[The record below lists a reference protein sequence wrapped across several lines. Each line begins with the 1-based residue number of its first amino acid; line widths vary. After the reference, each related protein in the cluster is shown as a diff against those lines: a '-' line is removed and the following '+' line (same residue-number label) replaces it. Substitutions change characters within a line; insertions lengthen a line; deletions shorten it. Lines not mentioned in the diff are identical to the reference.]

1 MGECLPGIQ
10 RILGSIPLTIKPTGH
25 PRKATS
31 PGSQTKTAGSE
42 PSFSRKNRPRG
53 GSALPNIT
61 TVRREL
67 GLQACLQD
75 FPRQEPCVCPPCY
88 RGGSETHR
96 YKRAHGWLILVTAEP
111 MGSQARPYKGKRDRK
126 VGKLGGQPWPQI
138 QPGSWMTLQTLQQE
152 PLEPLCDPCLR
163 CRENWV
169 KGCKHLGQWL
179 ALSRPCRFSQV
190 CNH

>member
-10 RILGSIPLTIKPTGH
+10 RILGSIVLGSIPLTTKPNGH

-53 GSALPNIT
+53 EVPCPISQPPGGSW
-61 TVRREL
+61 
-67 GLQACLQD
+67 GLQACFQD
-75 FPRQEPCVCPPCY
+75 FPRREPCVCPPCY

-96 YKRAHGWLILVTAEP
+96 YKCAHEWLILVTAEP
-111 MGSQARPYKGKRDRK
+111 MASWARLYKGKRDRK

-138 QPGSWMTLQTLQQE
+138 QPGSWMTLQTLQQQ
-152 PLEPLCDPCLR
+152 PLGPLCYPCLR
-163 CRENWV
+163 CR
-169 KGCKHLGQWL
+169 CKHLGQWL